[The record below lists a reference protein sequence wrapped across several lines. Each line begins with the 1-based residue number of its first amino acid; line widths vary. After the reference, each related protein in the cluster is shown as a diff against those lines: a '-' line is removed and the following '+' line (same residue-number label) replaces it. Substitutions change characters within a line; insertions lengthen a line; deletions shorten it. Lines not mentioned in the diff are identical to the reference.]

1 MRVTGEQRQHVAD
14 EAHNQAT
21 EQQTD
26 RDPPATVADVVLSG
40 DVGQEC
46 AALFRGCGA
55 GLFDGHVSQLISQL
69 GHRYVKPEGAG
80 LVRHLCNLSAVFRGG
95 FVCISQARLQAPH
108 IADARAHVLD
118 HQVSARHLQR
128 ETDYVED
135 QGCDLH
141 RRHGTDD
148 HRRRSVA
155 PRSSDGL
162 CHRPLLRSYAITEPS
177 EMTYRYV
184 VAELDPDGNPI
195 SYLRGLAVKEFGP
208 ELTYRLTP
216 DQTQAWRFRD
226 RESAQV
232 QADRF
237 NSSSANPH
245 LTVTELAAAD
255 IA

>member
-1 MRVTGEQRQHVAD
+1 
-14 EAHNQAT
+14 
-21 EQQTD
+21 
-26 RDPPATVADVVLSG
+26 
-40 DVGQEC
+40 
-46 AALFRGCGA
+46 
-55 GLFDGHVSQLISQL
+55 
-69 GHRYVKPEGAG
+69 
-80 LVRHLCNLSAVFRGG
+80 
-95 FVCISQARLQAPH
+95 
-108 IADARAHVLD
+108 
-118 HQVSARHLQR
+118 
-128 ETDYVED
+128 
-135 QGCDLH
+135 
-141 RRHGTDD
+141 
-148 HRRRSVA
+148 
-155 PRSSDGL
+155 
-162 CHRPLLRSYAITEPS
+162 
-177 EMTYRYV
+177 MTYRYV